1 MSPDGDIFATGVTT
15 STSFTGTLNTAAQPN
30 VTSLGTLTSLDIS
43 GGLGIAESLFH
54 LDDTNTR
61 IAFPLTIQLQ
71 QKQVVVRGFA
81 STQLAII
88 FKYNDRR

>member
-15 STSFTGTLNTAAQPN
+15 STSFTLFNTAAQPN

-61 IAFPLTIQLQ
+61 IAFP
-71 QKQVVVRGFA
+71 A
-81 STQLAII
+81 
-88 FKYNDRR
+88 